1 MISREL
7 TDKLVCAK
15 YIFLQGKETL
25 EKGTPYASGLA
36 LLAFQDSLEMV
47 LRIII
52 EALQLPSSETA
63 AFHTLVAEIEKKVKI
78 THKTALMQI
87 NKARVNFKHYGL
99 EPNKKDV
106 DKFENDLEAFFI
118 NILNDTLHIDFEKV
132 SLAKLIK
139 HQRTCNFLMVAENYL
154 QSGDYKKSIES
165 SAIAFELYWM
175 FFHRDHENEYDT
187 DFIRN
192 VSTLNGVRSLC
203 EVESIVSVLKKLADN
218 LTKNF
223 KELSRERNIMAHGI
237 TLHEYR
243 KFKYYSPDISISM
256 VGLPH
261 IGSYRYGRGES
272 FDYQTAL
279 FCYNFSLDS
288 ILKMQNGGFFV
299 YRRTNFPN
307 KFYET
312 TSISPILVYFE
323 AEEIIRNTEIGERFQ
338 AHYQKNM
345 TDEYVAIVFDN
356 DIAYIDKNSVK
367 EIQQE

>member
-52 EALQLPSSETA
+52 EELQLPSSEKA
-63 AFHTLVAEIEKKVKI
+63 AFHTLVEEIEKKVKI

-106 DKFENDLEAFFI
+106 DKFENDLEVFFT
-118 NILNDTLHIDFEKV
+118 NILNDALHIDFAKI

-139 HQRTCNFLMVAENYL
+139 HQRACNFLMKAENYL

-165 SAIAFELYWM
+165 SAIAFELYLM
-175 FFHRDHENEYDT
+175 CFHEDYEDQYDT
-187 DFIRN
+187 NFIRN
-192 VSTLNGVRSLC
+192 VSTLDGVRSLC

-223 KELSRERNIMAHGI
+223 EELSRERNIMAHGI

-243 KFKYYSPDISISM
+243 KFKYYSPDIS
-256 VGLPH
+256 LPH
-261 IGSYRYGRGES
+261 IGWCGYGKGES

-299 YRRTNFPN
+299 SRRTNFPSQ
-307 KFYET
+307 FYEI
-312 TSISPILVYFE
+312 TSISPILVYPE
-323 AEEIIRNTEIGERFQ
+323 KEEIIRNTEIGERFQ

-356 DIAYIDKNSVK
+356 DIAYIDKDSVK
-367 EIQQE
+367 EVQQA